1 MLSERAIQL
10 FSTLDAGDF
19 FLSCV
24 GIIAT
29 RIEPDIRHIALLL
42 IGMAVDGEGTM
53 KCREQAR
60 PYLRLPIR

>member
-42 IGMAVDGEGTM
+42 IGMAVDGGRHYEM
-53 KCREQAR
+53 S
-60 PYLRLPIR
+60 